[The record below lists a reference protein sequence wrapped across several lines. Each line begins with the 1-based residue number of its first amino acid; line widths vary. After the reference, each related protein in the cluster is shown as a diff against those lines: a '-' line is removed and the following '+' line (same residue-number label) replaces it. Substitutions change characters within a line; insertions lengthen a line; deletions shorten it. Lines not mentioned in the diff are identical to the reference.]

1 MSPIPAGS
9 SDRGQDDA
17 KESKDAKT
25 PKAIPNKRAEGEDL
39 DALEMVVR
47 APEEVEADPKQ
58 FQVEARVVYLG
69 GDKKKSVYIQGSVT
83 LEETETEGETI
94 WVPTSDGATTYDF
107 SKTDSNGRLVRERL
121 TKDGRPFS
129 LCRHIGHLV
138 KFLSLRDG
146 DGGQAFEVRAKPTDY
161 PKIERYARL
170 LLEKRQSMTETGPS
184 LLASMGMS

>member
-9 SDRGQDDA
+9 SDRGP
-17 KESKDAKT
+17 EDAKT
-25 PKAIPNKRAEGEDL
+25 PKAPKTGPSRTNQEHDPES
-39 DALEMVVR
+39 LEMVVR
-47 APEEVEADPKQ
+47 APEEVEADPRQ

-69 GDKKKSVYIQGSVT
+69 GDKKKSVYLQGSVT
-83 LEETETEGETI
+83 LEETEKEGETI
-94 WVPTSDGATTYDF
+94 WVPSSDGATTYDF
-107 SKTDSNGRLVRERL
+107 SRVDSHGRLVRERL

-146 DGGQAFEVRAKPTDY
+146 DGGTAFEVRATASDY

-170 LLEKRQSMTETGPS
+170 LLEKRQSITETGPA